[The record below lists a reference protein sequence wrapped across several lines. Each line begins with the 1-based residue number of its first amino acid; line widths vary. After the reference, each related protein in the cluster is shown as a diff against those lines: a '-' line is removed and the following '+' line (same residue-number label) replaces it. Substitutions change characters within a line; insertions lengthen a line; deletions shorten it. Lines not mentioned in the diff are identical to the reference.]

1 AAAMRPPSSWSSRPP
16 VQKSIGARIR
26 DLPAE
31 LQVEILSWFDCHILR
46 QLEEHTFKPLS
57 VIKGSEN
64 HFQQKVLRSRFATEV
79 SFLYKD
85 LTHYTTVYPGLF
97 STVVRPVDCLVE
109 LQMWQDT
116 TYAVL
121 DRAIEVFHLDESVEA
136 YRKYYRVLTSLYL
149 FKHSPINGECE
160 EQEIWNYLSTLRKED
175 RKYILNFI
183 RLLAA
188 QLLQHYPI
196 QYPPEMSAEQV
207 QDFQAKEMP
216 LRLAERL
223 AFELLMIS
231 LSRISQSMYTDLL
244 VSKSKGDAFLSKSE
258 EYAGEIANSLRER
271 LWHDPSLETYCLGF
285 QFLRFGDNTYRV
297 IFAEDPAPAQRQ
309 FHVYQAWRCG
319 NSFNAFKKAIRM
331 PRGKPLVWSEW
342 LSG

>member
-1 AAAMRPPSSWSSRPP
+1 LTVQQQAAAMRPPSSWSSRPP

-149 FKHSPINGECE
+149 FKHSPINVRRARDLELPQHAPQRGSQVHPELHPTARCTAASALPNP
-160 EQEIWNYLSTLRKED
+160 ISPRNVRGTST
-175 RKYILNFI
+175 
-183 RLLAA
+183 RLPSERNAA
-188 QLLQHYPI
+188 
-196 QYPPEMSAEQV
+196 S
-207 QDFQAKEMP
+207 
-216 LRLAERL
+216 
-223 AFELLMIS
+223 
-231 LSRISQSMYTDLL
+231 
-244 VSKSKGDAFLSKSE
+244 
-258 EYAGEIANSLRER
+258 
-271 LWHDPSLETYCLGF
+271 
-285 QFLRFGDNTYRV
+285 
-297 IFAEDPAPAQRQ
+297 
-309 FHVYQAWRCG
+309 
-319 NSFNAFKKAIRM
+319 
-331 PRGKPLVWSEW
+331 PR
-342 LSG
+342 